1 MSFKLLG
8 KRTDNPLPEH
18 DSKLDLANEFN
29 NYFKDKID
37 TIMMNLRPSDNNPI
51 DPRYIESHR
60 TTDVK
65 FDEFSLIE
73 VDKIKTI
80 VRSAPSKSCELDPLP
95 VSLLKEH
102 LDVIAPALKDLVNNS
117 TKSGRMSTNLKEA
130 LLRPLLKKMGLVPI
144 PKNFRPV
151 SNLTYLSKLI
161 ERVVCVQISEM
172 AEKSGNTETLQS
184 AYRKHHSTETA
195 LLKVKADILQ
205 AMDNQRVV
213 CLILLDL
220 SAAFDTVNH
229 QLLLNRL
236 KHRFGF
242 GGVILDWIR
251 SYLMDRKQRVVIGD
265 VQSDA
270 VELAQGVPQGSVLGP
285 ILFSLYT
292 SPLGDICR
300 QHNVNFH
307 AYADDQQSYFS
318 FQPTHSEV
326 DAGISQLQECINDI
340 RTWMRTNLL
349 KLNDKTEVMIIGT
362 RQQLTKLPEVTVK
375 IGNESIKSAE
385 TVRNLGIYWNKTMT
399 TTTHINRLS
408 GQLFSTLQAINKI
421 RHLLNNDTTKIVM
434 QALIISKL
442 DYCNSQLI
450 GSTKKDL
457 QKLQRI
463 QNMASRII
471 YQKRKYDSVTPCL
484 MDLHWLRIQERVVY
498 KVAVLMFHCIIEDTA
513 PVYLKN
519 LVHHRRN
526 SRSLRSFELMNLSTT
541 QHKLS
546 FVQNSSFASVGLRIW
561 NDLPLYIKA
570 ASSLTVFKKL
580 LKTYLFN
587 KSYGT

>member
-1 MSFKLLG
+1 
-8 KRTDNPLPEH
+8 
-18 DSKLDLANEFN
+18 
-29 NYFKDKID
+29 
-37 TIMMNLRPSDNNPI
+37 
-51 DPRYIESHR
+51 
-60 TTDVK
+60 
-65 FDEFSLIE
+65 
-73 VDKIKTI
+73 
-80 VRSAPSKSCELDPLP
+80 
-95 VSLLKEH
+95 
-102 LDVIAPALKDLVNNS
+102 
-117 TKSGRMSTNLKEA
+117 
-130 LLRPLLKKMGLVPI
+130 MGLVLI
-144 PKNFRPV
+144 PKNFRSV

-161 ERVVCVQISEM
+161 ERVVGAQISKM
-172 AEKSGNTETLQS
+172 AEKSGNTEPLQS
-184 AYRKHHSTETA
+184 AYKRNYSTETA

-236 KHRFGF
+236 KYRFGF
-242 GGVILDWIR
+242 GGVTLDWIR

-265 VQSDA
+265 VQSDV
-270 VELAQGVPQGSVLGP
+270 VELSQGVPQGPVLGP

-292 SPLGDICR
+292 SPLGDIC
-300 QHNVNFH
+300 QHHNVNFH
-307 AYADDQQSYFS
+307 AFADDQQSYFS
-318 FQPTHSEV
+318 FQPTQNEV

-340 RTWMRTNLL
+340 QTWMRTNLL
-349 KLNDKTEVMIIGT
+349 KLNDDKTKVMLIGT

-375 IGNESIKSAE
+375 IGNESTKPAE
-385 TVRNLGIYWNKTMT
+385 TVPNLGIYWNKTMT

-408 GQLFSTLQAINKI
+408 GQLFNTLQAINKI
-421 RHLLNNDTTKIVM
+421 RHLLDNDTTKIVM
-434 QALIISKL
+434 WALIISKL
-442 DYCNSQLI
+442 DYCNSQYI

-463 QNMASRII
+463 QNMASQII

-498 KVAVLMFHCIIEDTA
+498 KVAVLMFRCIIEDTA

-519 LVHHRRN
+519 LVHHHRN
-526 SRSLRSFELMNLSTT
+526 SRSLRSLELINLSTT

-546 FVQNSSFASVGLRIW
+546 LVQNSSFASVGPRIW
-561 NDLPLYIKA
+561 NDLPLYIKT

-580 LKTYLFN
+580 LKTYLFS